1 MSVLKT
7 AYATP
12 SRVAAVYRFLLA
24 QVRATVSKDTVQA
37 VLSPTTLPDVDT
49 QDMVGGAIQESIKMG
64 LVHEEDGRLSLHP
77 DLPNAARDRKHGVAR
92 LPLTITDLILRGHAE
107 NHDLA
112 RLIAWY
118 LAQDVTSAPGDR
130 DSVSS
135 ALGEQVGSDKLELT
149 NDARFGQFK
158 YWICFLGFAWM
169 HAREGREWIV
179 PDPTQQLRWRLPEL
193 FATDAKPSSAQVEV
207 RMSPAQ
213 VERRLAEICPVFE
226 GGWLRKEVEDQIGHR
241 PDRTFSSATAHAWLR
256 LDEEKMVQVERRSAD
271 AEVYQFPDGGAVIR
285 CSALIRKNGGNR

>member
-24 QVRATVSKDTVQA
+24 QGRSTVSQETVEA
-37 VLSPTTLPDVDT
+37 VLSPTTLPDVET
-49 QDMVGGAIQESIKMG
+49 QDMVGGAVQESIKMG
-64 LVHEEDGRLSLHP
+64 LVHREEGRLALHP
-77 DLPNAARDRKHGVAR
+77 DLPAAARDRKHGAAR
-92 LPLTITDLILRGHAE
+92 LPLTVTDLILRGNEE

-135 ALGEQVGSDKLELT
+135 ALGDQVGNDKLGLT

-169 HAREGREWIV
+169 HARSGKEWMV
-179 PDPTQQLRWRLPEL
+179 PDPTRQLRWRLDTL
-193 FATDAKPSSAQVEV
+193 FDSETRV
-207 RMSPAQ
+207 SPAR
-213 VERRLAEICPVFE
+213 VVKRLAETCPVLE
-226 GGWLRKEVEDQIGHR
+226 GGWLRKEVEDQIGRR
-241 PDRTFSSATAHAWLR
+241 PERNLSSATAHAWFR
-256 LDEEKMVQVERRSAD
+256 LEEEKVVQVERGSAD
-271 AEVYQFPDGGAVIR
+271 AEVYLFPDGGAVVR
-285 CSALIRKNGGNR
+285 CSALIRKNGGNP